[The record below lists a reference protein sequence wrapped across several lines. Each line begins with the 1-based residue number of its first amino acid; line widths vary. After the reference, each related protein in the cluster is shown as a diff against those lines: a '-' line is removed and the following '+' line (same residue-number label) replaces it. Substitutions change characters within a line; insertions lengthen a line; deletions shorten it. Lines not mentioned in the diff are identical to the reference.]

1 MPLLVSNQWKKK
13 HRGPSQNG
21 GSSMCGKEQSMPI
34 WKKNAWNLTS
44 LFVLKNG
51 IRLNS
56 SILASLLSKIRRR
69 KGLKNSPLD
78 SILCIS
84 APLGKFRNESS
95 CSGQRKELRFF
106 VAFANPICCV
116 TIATSSLGFRGWGSA
131 DSHSLTSNMIRSRH
145 CPLQQYASP
154 WLRKTHRP
162 PFPLQSSS
170 SHYLCISVY

>member
-1 MPLLVSNQWKKK
+1 MS
-13 HRGPSQNG
+13 
-21 GSSMCGKEQSMPI
+21 GKEQSMPI

-44 LFVLKNG
+44 LFVLKSG

-69 KGLKNSPLD
+69 SRRRKRLINSPLD

-95 CSGQRKELRFF
+95 CSGQKKELRCF
-106 VAFANPICCV
+106 VAFAVQICCL
-116 TIATSSLGFRGWGSA
+116 TIARSSLGFRGSA
-131 DSHSLTSNMIRSRH
+131 DSDSSISNTIRSRH

-154 WLRKTHRP
+154 SSNKTHP
-162 PFPLQSSS
+162 PPSLLQSSS
-170 SHYLCISVY
+170 SHCPCIFAY